1 MATYLVF
8 DLDLYDTA
16 EQALAARGTGPTW
29 DGGRHVYSP
38 VIIEKNVPDVDIVEA
53 PDKETATEIIALRM
67 VEKYSPDGFPPP
79 PVSIFQA
86 SLKAESVW
94 AYL

>member
-53 PDKETATEIIALRM
+53 PNKEAATEIIALRII
-67 VEKYSPDGFPPP
+67 EAYFPDGYPPP
-79 PVSIFQA
+79 PVHVIAS
-86 SLKAESVW
+86 SLKAESVLS
-94 AYL
+94 YL

>member
-8 DLDLYDTA
+8 DLELYDTA
-16 EQALAARGTGPTW
+16 EQALAAISTGPS
-29 DGGRHVYSP
+29 GNP
-38 VIIEKNVPDVDIVEA
+38 VPDVDIVTA